1 MDMNSA
7 KFLALCFGLMTVISV
22 SIIPMLSVLSAV
34 MCAAAGWRSTSK
46 GVDNKGYIISATI
59 ILLMAISVCWKM
71 QNPYL

>member
-1 MDMNSA
+1 
-7 KFLALCFGLMTVISV
+7 
-22 SIIPMLSVLSAV
+22 LSAV